1 MTIDILICTLNKGI
15 VRVKEILFP
24 PQEGVNY
31 IVSYQYTDE
40 RYLELVPKDLLDRP
54 DVKVYKYFG
63 QGLSAN
69 RNLAMEKATS
79 DIVMYADDDTHLTKD
94 CIETVRAVFESNP
107 KLDVAFFTAS
117 TYTGKPLKNYP
128 TEERTITDMPEEYIV
143 SAIEMACQR
152 ENVQGYVR
160 FDERFGLGTKF
171 LTCGEEE
178 IWMEDA
184 RRAKLNMRFFPKK
197 IVETSTL
204 LKKSMIYVDA
214 GVQRSYGAIMYY
226 KHGMRAWKEC
236 FKFAFNA
243 SRSGMAHFFPLMRHF
258 YEGIKY
264 IRRYS

>member
-15 VRVKEILFP
+15 VRVKDILFP

-40 RYLELVPKDLLDRP
+40 RYLELVPDELLSRA
-54 DVKVYKYFG
+54 DVKIYKYFG

-79 DIVMYADDDTHLTKD
+79 DIVMYADDDSRLTPECFQVLRK
-94 CIETVRAVFESNP
+94 VFEENP

-128 TEERTITDMPEEYIV
+128 SEERVLSDMPEEYIV

-184 RRAKLNMRFFPKK
+184 KRAKLSMKFFPIKT
-197 IVETSTL
+197 VETSTL
-204 LKKSMIYVDA
+204 LKKSMIYVDP

-226 KHGMRAWKEC
+226 KYGVRAWSKC
-236 FKFAFNA
+236 FHFAFDA
-243 SRSGMAHFFPLMRHF
+243 SRNGMAHFFTLMRHL
-258 YEGIKY
+258 YEGIRY
-264 IRRYS
+264 IRST